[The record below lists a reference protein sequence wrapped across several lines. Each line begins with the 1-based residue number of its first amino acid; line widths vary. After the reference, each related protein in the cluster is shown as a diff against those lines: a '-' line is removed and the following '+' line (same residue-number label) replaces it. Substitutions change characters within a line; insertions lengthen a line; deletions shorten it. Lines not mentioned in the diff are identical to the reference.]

1 MRFNCNL
8 GRKKTLSVEMT
19 MAEMVEVITALELTG
34 PTGLLGQ
41 HLCTNCLDESKML
54 HDRLVQMID
63 VATGGEITRKREP

>member
-8 GRKKTLSVEMT
+8 GRKKKLNVTMT
-19 MAEMVEVITALELTG
+19 MSEMIQVITALELTG

-41 HLCTNCLDESKML
+41 YLCESCLDESKML